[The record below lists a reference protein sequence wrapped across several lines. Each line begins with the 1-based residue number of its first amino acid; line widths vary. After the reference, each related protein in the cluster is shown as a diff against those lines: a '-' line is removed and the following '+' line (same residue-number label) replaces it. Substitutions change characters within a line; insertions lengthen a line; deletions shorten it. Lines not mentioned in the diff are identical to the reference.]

1 MQAVMDKQQKLLSEL
16 AIAEKTM
23 HEMEKKTSVRYY
35 EAVLNAFTKN
45 RVESF
50 MDLVMKNESTAK
62 RLRRIARQEKLL

>member
-1 MQAVMDKQQKLLSEL
+1 MQAVIDKQQKLLSEL

-23 HEMEKKTSVRYY
+23 HEMEKTISVRYY
-35 EAVLNAFTKN
+35 EAVLNAFQKN
-45 RVESF
+45 RVNSF

>member
-1 MQAVMDKQQKLLSEL
+1 MQAAMDKQQKLLSEL

-35 EAVLNAFTKN
+35 EAVLNAFQKN
-45 RVESF
+45 SVQSF

>member
-45 RVESF
+45 RVQSF
-50 MDLVMKNESTAK
+50 MDLVIKNESTAK

>member
-1 MQAVMDKQQKLLSEL
+1 MQAVLDKQQQLLSEL

-23 HEMEKKTSVRYY
+23 HEMEKYTSVRYY

-45 RVESF
+45 RVQSF
-50 MDLVMKNESTAK
+50 MDLVMKNESTAR

>member
-1 MQAVMDKQQKLLSEL
+1 MQAVMDKHQKLLSEL

-45 RVESF
+45 SVESF